1 MSQGRIGIIGSCV
14 TRDLW
19 PLADQA
25 PKHLSYVA
33 RTSLPSLLSP
43 RPPGLHPAEEPPPPL
58 KRQQHNALRADIE
71 KTALATLVA
80 FRPTHLIFDF
90 IDERFDLLQAEGG
103 LVTRSWELETS
114 GYMAASTATFT
125 RIPRLS
131 SGCDRLWN
139 DAVREMAAVIALSP
153 LNTCQII
160 LHASRW
166 AHTYRDAQ
174 GALQAFPPEVEILP
188 RETANIREQNDLLAR
203 YEARFLAAFPAAAI
217 VRSDLGQA
225 DEAHRWGL
233 SPFHYVDAY
242 YEDIRG
248 QLARLGA
255 V

>member
-1 MSQGRIGIIGSCV
+1 MSAVTLANGKTSVHINGRLVAVGITRTGLSLREVARRCDV
-14 TRDLW
+14 TFNIIYRITKDNEYSGDL
-19 PLADQA
+19 PIRHLVQLARLLDLTLAD
-25 PKHLSYVA
+25 PLNMDP
-33 RTSLPSLLSP
+33 LPNE
-43 RPPGLHPAEEPPPPL
+43 HPDLPPPDLTGDDTDPVE
-58 KRQQHNALRADIE
+58 AD
-71 KTALATLVA
+71 A
-80 FRPTHLIFDF
+80 
-90 IDERFDLLQAEGG
+90 ERL
-103 LVTRSWELETS
+103 
-114 GYMAASTATFT
+114 
-125 RIPRLS
+125 
-131 SGCDRLWN
+131 
-139 DAVREMAAVIALSP
+139 AAVIALSP